1 MGKYT
6 KNRFTFYVRDRSLL
20 EELEE
25 VAERERRSI
34 SQMVI
39 FAIEEYLANQKRK
52 SLSGKKKGS

>member
-6 KNRFTFYVRDRSLL
+6 KNRFTFYVRDKSLL

-52 SLSGKKKGS
+52 SLSGKKKDS